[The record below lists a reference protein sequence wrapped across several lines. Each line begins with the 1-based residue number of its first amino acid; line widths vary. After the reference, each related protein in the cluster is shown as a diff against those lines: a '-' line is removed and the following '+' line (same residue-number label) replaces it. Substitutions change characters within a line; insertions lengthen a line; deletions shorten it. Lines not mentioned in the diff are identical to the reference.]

1 MDEDNIIKKKKKKNY
16 YRHNNQN
23 RYYYRK
29 NKNKKKKNLILDNND
44 TVEIKNILLFN
55 ETTYLPQPEVIDFEK
70 KKEYPKIEIPVIKAY
85 ELLQEKEVYEEE
97 VIVPKQ
103 KKRNKINLNI
113 NKNIL
118 KYGTSFAILLLVI
131 FGTSYSYFNYT
142 KEDSRQAD
150 ISSGEVYVR
159 LVESP
164 QNITLNKMYPMDDNE
179 ARSRNDNYFDFTIKA
194 KNTSSTKPVLY
205 SININNGEDVSGKT
219 RIDPKY
225 ISVDLQEKVNN
236 NYVYVKEGV
245 TLDSYSFIGL
255 IPTETNSEITKEY
268 RVRLWINDDV
278 IISDTDTNKTHNQ
291 TQFNNLFAN
300 FNISVN
306 SEDKQ
311 VAYTMFKDSADTETV
326 INFANIS
333 SDNNGKGLY
342 VLPGTENDN
351 FPIYYYRGEVDNNNV
366 IFAGYCWKIVRTTD
380 TGGIKIML
388 FSEVTE
394 NNTCGNNVDPYVWVG
409 YANDHSSLSDVGYM
423 YNKTYTA
430 HTEGATSGAYFGSSV
445 IYDDIDGNGIKE
457 YQLISPVTS
466 INSTHHYTCNLTTSS
481 GTCATVRYYYVSGSN
496 YAYIELTGGE
506 TIEDALYKMT
516 GNGTDAVKEKNSSYV
531 LNANDSTI
539 KSVLENWF
547 KTNLTNEVDN
557 TKMNYVDYL
566 EDTIFCDNRS
576 FRSNGS
582 YGTYEK
588 SGWNPNNGSL
598 SVSLQFDIFNRTSN
612 NNWYSTTNAP
622 SLVCQ
627 NETDQFMV
635 NNNKAKLDYPVGF
648 LTADEVILAGA
659 SGNSTYTNN
668 RNYYLYTAGS
678 YWTMTPT
685 MGQGVGAS
693 GEGANVMSVLH
704 NGGMQPANV
713 VATDG
718 ARPVISLKPGIKF
731 ENRGNGTPTNPYVV
745 KYN

>member
-1 MDEDNIIKKKKKKNY
+1 MRKKNY
-16 YRHNNQN
+16 KKPKYYHHHHNN
-23 RYYYRK
+23 K
-29 NKNKKKKNLILDNND
+29 NITKQKKNLMLDNYSQE
-44 TVEIKNILLFN
+44 EINNILF
-55 ETTYLPQPEVIDFEK
+55 YSQIPQPEKINFEK
-70 KKEYPKIEIPVIKAY
+70 KEELPKVEIPVIKAY
-85 ELLQEKEVYEEE
+85 ELLQKNEVVEEE
-97 VIVPKQ
+97 AIIPKQ
-103 KKRNKINLNI
+103 KKKKKINLNLNLNLNI

-118 KYGTSFAILLLVI
+118 KYGTSFAVLLLVI

-159 LVESP
+159 LVENP
-164 QNITLNKMYPMDDNE
+164 QTMTLSKMYPRSDSE

-516 GNGTDAVKEKNSSYV
+516 GNGTSEVKARKINQGYKLNVVDSYMKGLV
-531 LNANDSTI
+531 DS
-539 KSVLENWF
+539 WF
-547 KTNLTNEVDN
+547 QTNFTNELDANN
-557 TKMNYVDYL
+557 TDYRGYL
-566 EDTIFCDNRS
+566 EDTYYCNDRS
-576 FRSNGS
+576 YQTNGN
-582 YGTYEK
+582 YTYAS
-588 SGWNPNNGSL
+588 SGWNPNGG
-598 SVSLQFDIFNRTSN
+598 SVSTRLYFNSRSRIDN
-612 NNWYSTTNAP
+612 NNWFSTTNTP
-622 SLVCQ
+622 SVTCS
-627 NETDQFMV
+627 NITDRFSV
-635 NNNKAKLDYPVGF
+635 GNRYAHLKYPVG
-648 LTADEVILAGA
+648 LITADELVLAGA
-659 SGNSTYTNN
+659 GGNGAIANSSF
-668 RNYYLYTAGS
+668 YLYYNEY
-678 YWTMTPT
+678 YWTMTPSHLSAEIARAFYSKDT
-685 MGQGVGAS
+685 
-693 GEGANVMSVLH
+693 GELT
-704 NGGMQPANV
+704 
-713 VATDG
+713 ATIVNYG
-718 ARPVISLKPGIKF
+718 IQINPMVSLKLGTQF
-731 ENRGNGTPTNPYVV
+731 EADGDGTPTNPYIV